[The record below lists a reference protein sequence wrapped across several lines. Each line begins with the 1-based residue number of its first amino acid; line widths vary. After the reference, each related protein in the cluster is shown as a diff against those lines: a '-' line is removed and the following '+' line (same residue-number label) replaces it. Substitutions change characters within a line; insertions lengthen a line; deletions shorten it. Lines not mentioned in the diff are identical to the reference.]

1 MYFWYFML
9 LYFSLRKPKNW
20 IIIGLS
26 CCFWWSYTLSK
37 TSLNLDMLFTWVIFL
52 ISVSLSWGLG
62 FALLKKF
69 KIGKNLKDVTWLSIY
84 SILPMLFLCFLFEG
98 IGETIH
104 NIANLSIMRFL
115 CIIFVTCIP
124 TIWVGYL

>member
-1 MYFWYFML
+1 L
-9 LYFSLRKPKNW
+9 
-20 IIIGLS
+20 GLVVA
-26 CCFWWSYTLSK
+26 FGGVYALSK

-69 KIGKNLKDVTWLSIY
+69 KIGKSLKDVTWLSIY
-84 SILPMLFLCFLFEG
+84 SILPMLFLCFLCFLFEG
-98 IGETIH
+98 TEETIH

-115 CIIFVTCIP
+115 CIFFVTCIP